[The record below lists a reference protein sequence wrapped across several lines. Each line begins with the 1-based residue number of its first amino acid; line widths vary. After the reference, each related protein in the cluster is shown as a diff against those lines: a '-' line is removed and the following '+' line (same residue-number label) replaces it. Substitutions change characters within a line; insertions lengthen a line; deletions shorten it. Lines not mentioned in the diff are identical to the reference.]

1 MLKKIA
7 HFIEQH
13 KLLSK
18 DKKYIVAL
26 SGGADSVCL
35 LLVLQR
41 LGYDVEAAHCNFK
54 LRGEEADRDEQFCVE
69 LCKKNDIKIH
79 LVHFDTNFYAI
90 SHKISIEMAARELR
104 YSYFENIR
112 RDIGA
117 DAVCVAHHQNDCA
130 ETVILNLVRGTGIHG
145 LAGIQPK
152 RDNIVRPLLCVS
164 RDEIESFLARE
175 RQDFITDS
183 TNLDD
188 LYVRN
193 KIRLNIIPM
202 MEKIN
207 SAAVQNIVKTA
218 IRLSEANKVFS
229 HSIEEASMRVSD
241 STAEGLVIDIEK
253 LKKEVSTEYTLFN
266 ILKNYGFNP
275 DQIEAIDSNLEA
287 PTGTIYL
294 SESHQLLFNRG
305 KIIVTERL
313 NSAISLK
320 IPETGKYVFGDKG
333 EALKVELKTVD
344 STFTISKDKNIATL
358 DARNIRFPLIFR
370 NVRNGDRFVPFGMK
384 GSKLVSDYLT
394 DRHRSLNE
402 KRNQM
407 VVEDADG
414 RIIWLAGERTDN
426 RFRVDAATTEV
437 LIITLAQND

>member
-104 YSYFENIR
+104 YSYFENLI

-130 ETVILNLVRGTGIHG
+130 ETVILNLVRGTGIQG

-175 RQDFITDS
+175 GQDFITDS

-294 SESHQLLFNRG
+294 SESHQLLFDRG
-305 KIIVTERL
+305 KMIVTERS

-333 EALKVELKTVD
+333 EALKVELKTID

-358 DARNIRFPLIFR
+358 DAQNIRFPLIFR
-370 NVRNGDRFVPFGMK
+370 NARNGDRFVPFGMK

-402 KRNQM
+402 KRSQM

>member
-35 LLVLQR
+35 LLVLRR

-69 LCKKNDIKIH
+69 LCKKHDIKIH

-104 YSYFENIR
+104 YSYFENLI

-130 ETVILNLVRGTGIHG
+130 ETVILNLVRGTGIQG

-164 RDEIESFLARE
+164 RDEIESFLADE
-175 RQDFITDS
+175 GQDFITDS

-207 SAAVQNIVKTA
+207 PAAVQNIVKTA
-218 IRLSEANKVFS
+218 IRLSEANKVFG

-241 STAEGLVIDIEK
+241 STAEGLIIDIEK
-253 LKKEVSTEYTLFN
+253 LRKEVSTEYTLFN

-402 KRNQM
+402 KRSQM

>member
-35 LLVLQR
+35 LLVLRR

-69 LCKKNDIKIH
+69 LCKKHDIKIH

-104 YSYFENIR
+104 YSYFENLI

-130 ETVILNLVRGTGIHG
+130 ETVILNLVRGTGIQG

-164 RDEIESFLARE
+164 RDEIESFLTCE
-175 RQDFITDS
+175 GQDFITDS

-207 SAAVQNIVKTA
+207 PAAVQNIVKTA
-218 IRLSEANKVFS
+218 IRLSEANKVFG

-241 STAEGLVIDIEK
+241 STAEGLIIDIEK
-253 LKKEVSTEYTLFN
+253 LRKEVSTEYTLFN

-402 KRNQM
+402 KRSQM

>member
-130 ETVILNLVRGTGIHG
+130 ETVILNLVRGTGIQG

-207 SAAVQNIVKTA
+207 PAAVQNIVKTA
-218 IRLSEANKVFS
+218 IRLNEANKVFC

-253 LKKEVSTEYTLFN
+253 LKREVSTEYTLFN